1 MRFFIIFVILLFSH
15 SPCTS
20 GNNAWADAEIQPD
33 NTTIDSFTLNYLYD
47 DSRQYS
53 INEISRKDFPLQINN
68 RFTQGYLEGNSWFK
82 LTIHNNSREQR
93 FVLYLSEPFWDQFD
107 LYYQKQQQW
116 VSHKNGLSVPL
127 NRRDYNDTHPAFT
140 LSIAPGDSQ
149 TYYLMGSSV
158 SAHIGKLVLYTEQEY
173 LRPTRITLNDIYL
186 FYQGVLLIII
196 ILNSFLFIAIRER
209 IYAWYIA
216 YILAFSA
223 FISVLSGSYLLLGL
237 PPWSDALHTVG
248 TIVVMFMVLFS
259 GAFLELKERLP
270 RMQRV
275 FNAFALTFAVF
286 AVLIA
291 LKVPYTSLVFNI
303 VSSLFFALLLFVSI
317 KVWLQGY
324 LKAQYYLIA
333 LVIYMPSMG
342 LMTLTFN
349 GFIDN
354 TDLSRYAFIAGSF
367 IEIIFF
373 SLLLVN
379 RFYDLQK
386 EKIKI
391 QALLIE
397 EQEKTEHYLEQE
409 IQKRTKELTKT
420 NQRLSIQT
428 LELEHAKKELTLQ
441 AITDPLTQLYNRRY
455 FADIAGSAFFNAM
468 RYQQA
473 LAIMML
479 DIDEFKKINDIYGHQ
494 AGDQVIT
501 YCARLLTRFSR
512 KSDTVARYGGEEFII
527 LLPQTSLREVQ
538 SLAQRIKQEVNNTSI
553 VLKDDST
560 ITFSISIGIAQIERT
575 QDQDI
580 QDIIRRADQAL
591 YQAKQQ
597 GRDQIITI

>member
-1 MRFFIIFVILLFSH
+1 MHFFIIFVFLLLNYT
-15 SPCTS
+15 PW
-20 GNNAWADAEIQPD
+20 NNAYADAEIQPD

-47 DSRQYS
+47 ETRQYT
-53 INEISRKDFPLQINN
+53 INEISQKNFPLQINN
-68 RFTQGYLEGNSWFK
+68 RFAQGYLEGNSWFK
-82 LTIHNNSREQR
+82 LTVHNNTQNQH

-107 LYYQKQQQW
+107 LYYKKEQLW
-116 VSHKNGLSVPL
+116 LSHKNGLSIPL
-127 NRRDYNDTHPAFT
+127 NQRDYNDTHPAFKLT
-140 LSIAPGDSQ
+140 IAPGDSQ

-158 SAHIGKLVLYTEQEY
+158 SAHIGKLLLYTEKEY
-173 LRPTRITLNDIYL
+173 LRPTRITLNDLYL
-186 FYQGVLLIII
+186 FYQGILLIII
-196 ILNSFLFIAIRER
+196 ILNSFLFIAVRER

-223 FISVLSGSYLLLGL
+223 FISVLSGSYLILGV

-259 GAFLELKERLP
+259 GAFLELRERLP
-270 RMQRV
+270 KMQRL
-275 FNAFALTFAVF
+275 FNTFALIFALF

-303 VSSLFFALLLFVSI
+303 VSSIFFTLLLFVSI

-333 LVIYMPSMG
+333 LIIYMPSMA

-349 GFIDN
+349 GLIEN
-354 TDLSRYAFIAGSF
+354 TELSRYSFIAGSF

-379 RFYDLQK
+379 RFYDLQQ

-391 QALLIE
+391 QAQLIE
-397 EQEKTEHYLEQE
+397 EQE
-409 IQKRTKELTKT
+409 IQKRSRELIKS

-428 LELEHAKKELTLQ
+428 RELEKAKKELTLQ
-441 AITDPLTQLYNRRY
+441 AITDPLTELYNRRY
-455 FADIAGSAFFNAM
+455 FADIASKAFFNAM
-468 RYQQA
+468 RYKQA
-473 LAIMML
+473 LAIIML
-479 DIDEFKKINDIYGHQ
+479 DIDEFKKINDMYGHQ

-501 YCARLLTRFSR
+501 HCAQLLTEFSR

-527 LLPQTSLREVQ
+527 LVPQTSLSEVQ
-538 SLAQRIKQEVNNTSI
+538 SLAQRIKQEVNNTGI
-553 VLKDDST
+553 VLKNGSVV
-560 ITFSISIGIAQIERT
+560 TFSISIGIAQIKKT
-575 QDQDI
+575 QDHNI
-580 QDIIRRADQAL
+580 QDIIQRADQAL
-591 YQAKQQ
+591 YTAKQQ
-597 GRDQIITI
+597 GRNQIITNV

>member
-1 MRFFIIFVILLFSH
+1 VHFFIIFVFLLLNYT
-15 SPCTS
+15 PW
-20 GNNAWADAEIQPD
+20 NNAYADAEIQPD

-47 DSRQYS
+47 ETRQYT
-53 INEISRKDFPLQINN
+53 INEISQKNFPLQINN
-68 RFTQGYLEGNSWFK
+68 RFAQGYLEGNSWFK
-82 LTIHNNSREQR
+82 LTVHNNTQNQH

-107 LYYQKQQQW
+107 LYYKKEQLW
-116 VSHKNGLSVPL
+116 LSHKNGLSIPL
-127 NRRDYNDTHPAFT
+127 NQRDYNDTHPAFKLT
-140 LSIAPGDSQ
+140 IAPGDSQ

-158 SAHIGKLVLYTEQEY
+158 SAHIGKLLLYTEKEY
-173 LRPTRITLNDIYL
+173 LRPTRITLNDLYL
-186 FYQGVLLIII
+186 FYQGILLIII
-196 ILNSFLFIAIRER
+196 ILNSFLFIAVRER

-223 FISVLSGSYLLLGL
+223 FISVLSGSYLILGV

-259 GAFLELKERLP
+259 GAFLELRERLP
-270 RMQRV
+270 KMQRL
-275 FNAFALTFAVF
+275 FNTFALIFALF

-303 VSSLFFALLLFVSI
+303 VSSIFFTLLLFVSI

-333 LVIYMPSMG
+333 LIIYMPSMA

-349 GFIDN
+349 GLIEN
-354 TDLSRYAFIAGSF
+354 TELSRYSFIAGSF

-379 RFYDLQK
+379 RFYDLQQ

-391 QALLIE
+391 QAQLIE
-397 EQEKTEHYLEQE
+397 EQE
-409 IQKRTKELTKT
+409 IQKRSRELIKS

-428 LELEHAKKELTLQ
+428 RELEKAKKELTLQ
-441 AITDPLTQLYNRRY
+441 AITDPLTELYNRRY
-455 FADIAGSAFFNAM
+455 FADIASKAFFNAM
-468 RYQQA
+468 RYKQA
-473 LAIMML
+473 LAIIML
-479 DIDEFKKINDIYGHQ
+479 DIDEFKKINDMYGHQ

-501 YCARLLTRFSR
+501 HCAQLLTEFSR

-527 LLPQTSLREVQ
+527 LVPQTSLSEVQ
-538 SLAQRIKQEVNNTSI
+538 SLAQRIKQEVNNTGI
-553 VLKDDST
+553 VLKNGSVV
-560 ITFSISIGIAQIERT
+560 TFSISIGIAQIKKT
-575 QDQDI
+575 QDHNI
-580 QDIIRRADQAL
+580 QDIIQRADQAL
-591 YQAKQQ
+591 YTAKQQ
-597 GRDQIITI
+597 GRNQIITNV